1 MEAPKSKKRSNARF
15 NIMDFLIVLIILL
28 CAFSIIARYTTVLD
42 KIGISEN
49 LETYE
54 MSFTVSN
61 LRHTTPNFFRIDD
74 AVYMQD
80 EEHTY
85 VGRLL
90 SREVGSTDALT
101 ITLSSKY
108 VQSENGFISAYFAD
122 NSFVD
127 VSGRILCEGNMS
139 RDGYFLLGGNTY
151 LSVGQRLEV
160 CTDLVSFE
168 LVITDIS
175 PAT

>member
-1 MEAPKSKKRSNARF
+1 MEGQKSKRRSNVRF
-15 NIMDFLIVLIILL
+15 NIMDFLIVLIVLL
-28 CAFSIIARYTTVLD
+28 CVFSLVARYTTVLD
-42 KIGISEN
+42 KIGITDN

-54 MSFTVSN
+54 MSFTVTN

-80 EEHTY
+80 DSHTY

-101 ITLSSKY
+101 ITLSSQY

-151 LSVGQRLEV
+151 LAVGQRLEV

-168 LVITDIS
+168 LVVTDIS
-175 PAT
+175 PAS